1 MKKTFLSLA
10 FCGAMVVGKAQTA
23 DEVVNKHIEAM
34 GGKDK
39 LLTLKTLVRE
49 GVLNSIGVEIPI
61 TLTSEQ
67 DKGFKMEVNVMGTI
81 GYEIITPTGGWIYMP
96 FQGSTGLEYMTEE
109 QVKQGQDDLDVQGEL
124 LDYAAKGHKVELLGK
139 EKLDGV
145 EVYKLKLTSRSGMV
159 KDLYIDASTSYVV
172 KVVVTEKDK
181 TSEVR
186 YSNYKKT
193 PEGFLFAY
201 TLVRPEGEVRF
212 SKISTNTKLP
222 DSTFKPEN

>member
-1 MKKTFLSLA
+1 MKKAFLFLA
-10 FCGAMVVGKAQTA
+10 FCGAMVVAKAQTA

-39 LLTLKTLVRE
+39 LLTLKTVVRE
-49 GVLNSIGVEIPI
+49 GALNYEAMEIP
-61 TLTSEQ
+61 LSFTSEQ
-67 DKGFKMEVNVMGTI
+67 DKGFKMEINVMGTK
-81 GYEIITPTGGWIYMP
+81 GYEIITPTGGWTYMP
-96 FQGSTGLEYMTEE
+96 FQGSTAVEGMTEE
-109 QVKQGQDDLDVQGEL
+109 QVKQRQDDLDVQGEL

-145 EVYKLKLTSRSGMV
+145 EVYKLKLTPKSGVV
-159 KDLYIDASTSYVV
+159 KDLYIDAATSYVV

-181 TSEVR
+181 TSEVS

-201 TLVRPEGEVRF
+201 TLVRPEGEVTF
-212 SKISTNTKLP
+212 SKISTNTNLP
-222 DSTFKPEN
+222 DNTFRPE